1 MSEKTADMIE
11 YVCQVEIEDLS
22 LGTQRGH
29 PTSGA
34 GMGGVSRQVDGFEIV
49 SHTVL
54 AQNGE
59 SAYAA
64 FPQSFS
70 VVVYC
75 SGTVS

>member
-22 LGTQRGH
+22 LGAQRGH
-29 PTSGA
+29 PTSGV
-34 GMGGVSRQVDGFEIV
+34 GMGGVSRQEMDSKLYHVR
-49 SHTVL
+49 TVL

-70 VVVYC
+70 VVVCC
-75 SGTVS
+75 SGTV